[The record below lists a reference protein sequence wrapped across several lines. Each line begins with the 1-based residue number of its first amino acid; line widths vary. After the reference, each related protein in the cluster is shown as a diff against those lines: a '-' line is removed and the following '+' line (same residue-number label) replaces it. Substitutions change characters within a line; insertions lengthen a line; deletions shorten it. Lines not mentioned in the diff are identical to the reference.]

1 MHERFYIF
9 PVFVDQGPFVFAKL
23 ESISVPQENCIFIIG
38 GEYLTKTI
46 THVMSDIDGKP
57 HINVNLPT
65 KSHNSYFKISQI
77 QSTSI
82 ETCQSVE
89 RNCQSLKRR
98 ECRRKKKVWAT
109 MSKPQK
115 MKIKKKNKKIPI
127 SHMPTISKPPIPI

>member
-1 MHERFYIF
+1 VHERFYIF

-57 HINVNLPT
+57 YINVYLST
-65 KSHNSYFKISQI
+65 KSHKAYFKISQI
-77 QSTSI
+77 QTTSI
-82 ETCQSVE
+82 ETCQSVG

-98 ECRRKKKVWAT
+98 EWQRKKKVAAT

-115 MKIKKKNKKIPI
+115 MKKKKMKKIPM
-127 SHMPTISKPPIPI
+127 SHMLTTSKPPILI